1 MTATATTAVAPT
13 VASDSDSDERRA
25 LLEQLWMFLAQ
36 HCLDYMRTIPP
47 EERSTRHLSVIRAF
61 LKDSGITA
69 EQGRRL
75 GDTGA
80 LSSLLSLGVPFGG
93 PTGEGH

>member
-1 MTATATTAVAPT
+1 MTMTTAMMDAN
-13 VASDSDSDERRA
+13 DERRA
-25 LLEQLWMFLAQ
+25 LLEQLWTFLAQ
-36 HCLDYMRTIPP
+36 HCLDYMRTVPP
-47 EERSTRHLSVIRAF
+47 ERRSTRHLSVIRAF

-93 PTGEGH
+93 PDGSGH